1 MRDSSAIY
9 LESNKALIRYVHTTS
24 LAKYGHPHTMGV
36 RDPDPY
42 ARGWE
47 AFTRMQVTVCI
58 LAIAIVQAV
67 PKTLQMFAGNEL
79 WQWFKEGTE
88 VTWQNKN

>member
-9 LESNKALIRYVHTTS
+9 LESNKALIRYIHTTS

-42 ARGWE
+42 ACGWE
-47 AFTRMQVTVCI
+47 AFSRMRVTVCI

-79 WQWFKEGTE
+79 WQ
-88 VTWQNKN
+88 